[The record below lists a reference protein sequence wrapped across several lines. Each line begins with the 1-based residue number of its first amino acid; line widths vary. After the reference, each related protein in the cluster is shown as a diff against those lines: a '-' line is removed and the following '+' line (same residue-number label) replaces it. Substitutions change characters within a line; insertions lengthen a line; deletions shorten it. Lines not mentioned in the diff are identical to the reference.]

1 MLNITKIHPDD
12 LNKNTTIGVSF
23 PLMEGGIFK
32 PTQTFKEQVK
42 SNIVHVLMTAKGEL
56 INRPDFGVGL
66 KNLIFEQNVDME
78 GLEANIKTQFDIH
91 LPEIELNE
99 VTAEFIESEYLIYI
113 KIQYSIKY
121 NQERDAVQINVG
133 LPTWFGGSG
142 KGKLP
147 TKPKIIKRSAIINAS
162 S

>member
-23 PLMEGGIFK
+23 PLMEGGIFRA
-32 PTQTFKEQVK
+32 TGTFKEQVK
-42 SNIVHVLMTAKGEL
+42 SNIIHVLMTQKGEL

-66 KNLIFEQNVDME
+66 KHLIFESNVDIE
-78 GLEANIKTQFDIH
+78 GLESNIKNQFDIY
-91 LPEIELNE
+91 LPEINLEK
-99 VTAEFIESEYLIYI
+99 VTAEFLEADHVIYI
-113 KIQYSIKY
+113 KIAYTIKY
-121 NQERDAVQINVG
+121 DQTSDAVQVNVG

-142 KGKLP
+142 KNRSP
-147 TKPKIIKRSAIINAS
+147 IKPKIIKRSAIINAS